1 MKYLFTYTTCS
12 LLVPETIEVIK
23 KYQELKDWN
32 KVRELVIE
40 DNILQKNAISSRKR
54 IFTELKRRINSLTN
68 QELSLITQL
77 GDSQL
82 KYLVF
87 LSILKTYR
95 FIYEFM
101 VEVVLQKYLLFDYKI
116 LNSDYESFFE
126 SKQLNVEQL
135 NQITDTTKYKLKQ
148 VLFRMLEEVQIID
161 DTKNKII
168 KKPYLDEE
176 LAKVIALDNP
186 NYLKGFLYNDY
197 EINQIKSKL

>member
-54 IFTELKRRINSLTN
+54 IFSELKRRIESLTN
-68 QELSLITQL
+68 QELSIITQL

-176 LAKVIALDNP
+176 LAKVIVLDNP

>member
-54 IFTELKRRINSLTN
+54 IFSELKRRIESLTN
-68 QELSLITQL
+68 QELSIITQL

>member
-1 MKYLFTYTTCS
+1 MKYLFTYTTAS
-12 LLVPETIEVIK
+12 LLVPETIEIIK

-32 KVRELVIE
+32 KIRELVIE

-54 IFTELKRRINSLTN
+54 IFTELKRRIQSLTN
-68 QELSLITQL
+68 QELSIITQL

-126 SKQLNVEQL
+126 SKQLNIEQL

>member
-54 IFTELKRRINSLTN
+54 IFSELKRRIKSLTN
-68 QELSLITQL
+68 QELSIITQL

>member
-54 IFTELKRRINSLTN
+54 IFSELKRRIESLTN
-68 QELSLITQL
+68 QELSIITQL

-168 KKPYLDEE
+168 KKPYLDEK
-176 LAKVIALDNP
+176 LAKVIVLDNP

>member
-54 IFTELKRRINSLTN
+54 IFSELKRRIKSLTN
-68 QELSLITQL
+68 QELSIITQL

-176 LAKVIALDNP
+176 LAKVIVLDNP